1 MQHISAVVPT
11 YLTRLT
17 IELLCAEIFTWL
29 PSHWLREV
37 CSWSHN
43 GSLWLGSQPISD
55 NEAFLWSNDHEEPL
69 HAVML
74 LCLILKMEE
83 IVSLSRLARPQK
95 ILAGISWN
103 FWELLSTWPT
113 FCWRCLVLHWKWDGW
128 HRFSFT
134 NQGIRNQLLKGDSE
148 TFAKKSLNA
157 SKEKGTRIFSSV

>member
-17 IELLCAEIFTWL
+17 IELHCAEIFTEL
-29 PSHWLREV
+29 PSHWLQEV

-43 GSLWLGSQPISD
+43 GSSWLGSQPMSD
-55 NEAFLWSNDHEEPL
+55 DEALLWSNDHEEPV

-95 ILAGISWN
+95 ILAGIRWN
-103 FWELLSTWPT
+103 FWELLTMWPT

-128 HRFSFT
+128 HWFSFT
-134 NQGIRNQLLKGDSE
+134 NQGIPNKLLKGDWN
-148 TFAKKSLNA
+148 FCKKNHWMH
-157 SKEKGTRIFSSV
+157 KGERH